1 MARYLPDELPVKED
15 IQPTAGTVRLLRTA
29 SLVGALLAV
38 GGRALAAP
46 QEDPAEDPA
55 ASPVAP
61 AEAAAPVFAEAQ
73 AESGPGWL
81 DRLTALPVH
90 GSLSTWFRGRWT
102 PDDADADVRAAL
114 YLDVGDAEK
123 NDYTAHLSALLYLD
137 LDGQEI
143 GRSPFFDITN
153 TYDDALTG
161 RLYEAYVDAN
171 RIDGLAIAR
180 VGRQQIYRTPELAW
194 FDGAYVETEELTEH
208 RLSFG
213 AYGGIPVHVFE
224 SSPSGDALFG
234 LYAAGRPW
242 KGGRLRLD
250 WMHFKDENLF
260 GDHDTDLFDLGWWQT
275 VGEAL
280 ALEGEWGWIDD
291 SSRDVRVMATYYDQG
306 TDLKLQASY
315 YELLNTQKDLALEV
329 DPFYGVLLDLFPYY
343 QTRFLVSKSLRDWI
357 FLEGGFDIRRVT
369 DEGDVGEFNRDF
381 ERYYAVTTFQDV
393 AKQGFDVSVTGE
405 VWNSDD
411 SDVQTWG
418 ADVTKQIDERWDAS
432 VGTYYSLYKYDY
444 FLVDERNNVR
454 TYYVKMGYDPT
465 KSLSFDMRYEFEDD
479 EFEDYQTVRL
489 GMSWRF

>member
-1 MARYLPDELPVKED
+1 MARNLPGELPVKED
-15 IQPTAGTVRLLRTA
+15 IQPRAGAKRLLRTA
-29 SLVGALLAV
+29 SLAGAVLAL

-46 QEDPAEDPA
+46 QEDSAEHPE

-61 AEAAAPVFAEAQ
+61 AEAAAPVLAGAQ

-171 RIDGLAIAR
+171 KVDGLAIAR

-234 LYAAGRPW
+234 MYAAGRPW
-242 KGGRLRLD
+242 KGGRLRFD
-250 WMHFKDENLF
+250 WMHFQDENLF

-275 VGEAL
+275 LGEAL

-291 SSRDVRVMATYYDQG
+291 SSRDVRVMATYYDQD

-369 DEGDVGEFNRDF
+369 DQGDVGEFNRDF

-465 KSLSFDMRYEFEDD
+465 KSLSIDMRYEFEDD

-489 GMSWRF
+489 GVSWRF